1 MGIFILGI
9 LSGLLVLPIID
20 GLVTIISQLVQVI
33 IYKMEISIT
42 KSKAKIL
49 ELSKELP
56 EEEEEGNHI
65 GFQTEAIGYEIGSED
80 DYYEQDE

>member
-56 EEEEEGNHI
+56 EEEGNQI

-80 DYYEQDE
+80 DCYE

>member
-56 EEEEEGNHI
+56 EEEECNHI

-80 DYYEQDE
+80 EYYD